1 MVRFLIHRPVAVV
14 MTYVALLLMG
24 LAALTRLPV
33 ALMPDIDIPG
43 ITVRV
48 EWRNTSCGELENTV
62 VTPIRRQLLQ
72 VSGLEDITGETRN
85 GSALLRLRFKYGT
98 PVDMAFIEV
107 NEKIDRVM
115 AGLPRDMERPQ
126 VIRASVTDVPVFYL
140 NLYRDDLQAGEGFL
154 EMSEFAGEVIRK
166 RIEQLP
172 QVALVDVTGFSFPEL
187 VITPNEQ
194 KLYSLG
200 MGHEEIRQALV
211 RSNLS
216 MGNMT
221 VREGPYRFVIRFSSV
236 LRSVEDVK
244 NIYIGAGS
252 RIMKLGELAEI
263 RLAER
268 ERKGMF
274 FTGDHPAVSLAIIQ
288 QADARMAGLKKE
300 MMQLMKSFSEDYP
313 GLRMELVRD
322 QSSFL
327 EYSIRNLRSSL
338 LIGALLAFAI
348 MFLFLHDR
356 RSPWLAGISIP
367 VSVVISFLFFHLAG
381 LSINLISLSGLV
393 LGVGM
398 IIDNSIIVIDNIR
411 QHLARGSDP
420 EEACVRGTNE
430 VIRPL
435 ISSVLTTCAVFVP
448 LVFLSGMAGALFRDQ
463 AIAVSIGLGLSLLV
477 SITLLPVLFYALRK
491 KGSPGQV
498 RYETTLAEKKYEK
511 GLAAVF
517 RNRAAW
523 LVVFVLLIPLAVVLF
538 RILPMET
545 MPVLSRD
552 DVMVKIDWN
561 ENISLDENR
570 IRTQRLLGDMD
581 EPLLVS
587 NIWIGEQ
594 QYMLE
599 KDEEESPAT
608 VKLYLRGSDSGT
620 PRRLRSEISAWLRRN
635 YRVARVSFAPPPT
648 VFEQLFGG
656 DNIPVEARIS
666 VKEGETVPPVEV
678 MRALVDSLGKRLPGM
693 RFRPLPVQE
702 YTLLR
707 IDSERLLL
715 YGVSQDELV
724 NRLRSLF
731 RGREVETLRTGSRL
745 IPVVIHERRQP
756 VGEVLQ
762 QSLIRAESG
771 TMIPLQALV
780 SPEKQAGYRIRFAG
794 QHGNYVPLIPAEEP
808 VGVDETVKVIREVV
822 AGQPG
827 LRVEFTGDY
836 FRARGLFSEMVWV
849 LLISLLLLYFIL
861 AAQFESLTQPLIVML
876 EIPLDLAGC
885 LFVLWVFGGGINIM
899 SMIGVVVMAGIIIN
913 DSILKV
919 DTINHLR
926 TEGLPLE
933 KAIREGGL
941 RRFKPILMTTL
952 TTVLAL
958 LPLLF
963 GHALGSELQRPL
975 ALAVIGGLVLGTAVS
990 LYFIP
995 LAYAWLYR
1003 HKK

>member
-48 EWRNTSCGELENTV
+48 EWRNSSCEELETTV

-72 VSGLEDITGETRN
+72 VSGLENITGQTRN
-85 GSALLRLRFKYGT
+85 GSAVLRLRFKYGT
-98 PVDMAFIEV
+98 RVNMAFIEV
-107 NEKIDRVM
+107 NEKIDRAM
-115 AGLPRDMERPQ
+115 AGLPRDMERPR

-140 NLYRDDLQAGEGFL
+140 NLYRDNLHAGEEFL
-154 EMSEFAGEVIRK
+154 EMSEFADEVIRK

-172 QVALVDVTGFSFPEL
+172 QVALVDVSGLSFPEL
-187 VITPNEQ
+187 VIIPDGR
-194 KLYSLG
+194 KLHSLG
-200 MGHEEIRQALV
+200 MGYEEIRQALV
-211 RSNLS
+211 RSNFS
-216 MGNMT
+216 MGDMT
-221 VREGPYRFVIRFSSV
+221 VREGPYRFIIRFSTV

-244 NIYIGAGS
+244 NIFIEAGN
-252 RIMKLGELAEI
+252 RVMKLGELAEI
-263 RLAER
+263 RLSARER
-268 ERKGMF
+268 EGMF
-274 FTGDHPAVSLAIIQ
+274 LTGDHPSVSMAIIQ

-300 MMQLMKSFSEDYP
+300 MDRLMESFRNDYP
-313 GLRMELVRD
+313 DLRMELVRD

-338 LIGALLAFAI
+338 MMGALLAFVV
-348 MFLFLHDR
+348 MFLFLRDR

-381 LSINLISLSGLV
+381 ISVNLISLSGLV

-398 IIDNSIIVIDNIR
+398 IIDNSIIVIDNIL
-411 QHLARGSDP
+411 QHLARGDTP
-420 EEACVRGTNE
+420 EEACVEGTNE

-435 ISSVLTTCAVFVP
+435 ISSVLTTCAVFIP

-463 AIAVSIGLGLSLLV
+463 AIAVSIGLGVSLLV
-477 SITLLPVLFYALRK
+477 SITLLPVLFYVLRRK
-491 KGSPGQV
+491 TSPA
-498 RYETTLAEKKYEK
+498 RYEPTLAEKKYER

-517 RNRAAW
+517 RNRHRW
-523 LVVFVLLIPLAVVLF
+523 LVAFALLIPLAVVLF
-538 RILPMET
+538 NILPMET
-545 MPVLSRD
+545 MPRLSRN

-561 ENISLDENR
+561 ENISLDENLR
-570 IRTQRLLGDMD
+570 RTQRLLHEMN
-581 EPLLVS
+581 EPLVVANS
-587 NIWIGEQ
+587 WVGEQ
-594 QYMLE
+594 QYML
-599 KDEEESPAT
+599 DEEEEETAAT
-608 VKLYLRGSDSGT
+608 VKIYLQGQDAGT
-620 PRRLRSEISAWLRRN
+620 PRRVRHEITVWLERN
-635 YRVARVSFAPPPT
+635 YRGARVSFGPPLT

-656 DNIPVEARIS
+656 EDVTLEARIS
-666 VKEGETVPPVEV
+666 LKEGESVPPVET
-678 MRALVDSLGKRLPGM
+678 MYALLDTLGKKLPGV

-707 IDSERLLL
+707 MDTERLLL
-715 YGVSQDELV
+715 YGVSQNELV
-724 NRLRSLF
+724 NRLRTLF

-745 IPVVIHERRQP
+745 IPVVIHENRKP
-756 VGEVLQ
+756 VGDVLKTA
-762 QSLIRAESG
+762 LIRAESG
-771 TMIPLQALV
+771 AMIPLQALV
-780 SPEKQAGYRIRFAG
+780 SPEKQTGYRIRFSD
-794 QHGNYVPLIPAEEP
+794 QHGNYLPLIPVEGTGRVE
-808 VGVDETVKVIREVV
+808 ETVRVIRRAV
-822 AGQPG
+822 AERPG
-827 LRVEFTGDY
+827 LRVEFTGGY

-849 LLISLLLLYFIL
+849 LLVSLLLLYFIL

-885 LFVLWVFGGGINIM
+885 FFMLWVFGGGINIM

-926 TEGLPLE
+926 MEGLPLE
-933 KAIREGGL
+933 EAIREGGL

-958 LPLLF
+958 LPLMF

-975 ALAVIGGLVLGTAVS
+975 ALTVIGGLILGTAVS

>member
-1 MVRFLIHRPVAVV
+1 

-48 EWRNTSCGELENTV
+48 EWRNSSCEELETTV

-85 GSALLRLRFKYGT
+85 GTALLQLRFKYGT
-98 PVDMAFIEV
+98 AVNMAFIEV

-115 AGLPRDMERPQ
+115 AGLPRDMERPR
-126 VIRASVTDVPVFYL
+126 VIRASATDVPVFYL
-140 NLYRDDLQAGEGFL
+140 NLYRDDLQADEGFL
-154 EMSEFAGEVIRK
+154 EMSEFADQVIRK

-172 QVALVDVTGFSFPEL
+172 QVALVDITGLNFPEL
-187 VITPNEQ
+187 VIIPDRQ

-200 MGHEEIRQALV
+200 MGHEDIRQALV
-211 RSNLS
+211 RSHFS

-221 VREGPYRFVIRFSSV
+221 VREGPYRFIIRFSTV

-244 NIYIGAGS
+244 NIFVEAGN
-252 RIMKLGELAEI
+252 RVMKLEELAEI
-263 RLAER
+263 RLSGR
-268 ERKGMF
+268 ERAGMF
-274 FTGDHPAVSLAIIQ
+274 FADGHPAVSMAIIQ

-300 MMQLMKSFSEDYP
+300 MTRLMESFRKDYP

-338 LIGALLAFAI
+338 LMGALLAFAV
-348 MFLFLHDR
+348 MFLFLRDR

-381 LSINLISLSGLV
+381 LSVNLISLSGLV

-398 IIDNSIIVIDNIR
+398 IIDNSIIVIDNIL
-411 QHLARGSDP
+411 QYLARENDP
-420 EEACVRGTNE
+420 EEACVKGTNE

-463 AIAVSIGLGLSLLV
+463 AIAVSIGLGVSLLV
-477 SITLLPVLFYALRK
+477 SITLLPVLFYAFRK
-491 KGSPGQV
+491 KASQL
-498 RYETTLAEKKYEK
+498 RYEPTLAEKQYEK

-517 RNRAAW
+517 RNRALW
-523 LVVFVLLIPLAVVLF
+523 LAVFALSIPLAVVLF
-538 RILPMET
+538 NILPMET
-545 MPVLSRD
+545 MPRLSRN

-561 ENISLDENR
+561 ENISLDENH
-570 IRTQRLLGDMD
+570 IRVQQLLRGLE
-581 EPLLVS
+581 EPLMVS
-587 NIWIGEQ
+587 NCWIGEQ

-599 KDEEESPAT
+599 KEEEESPAT
-608 VKLYLRGSDSGT
+608 VKLYLQGRNAGT
-620 PRRLRSEISAWLRRN
+620 PRRVRHEITAWLERN
-635 YRVARVSFAPPPT
+635 YRGARVSFGPPLT

-656 DNIPVEARIS
+656 EDVPLEARIS
-666 VKEGETVPPVEV
+666 LKEVESVPPVDA
-678 MRALVDSLGKRLPGM
+678 MHALLGSINQKLPGVK
-693 RFRPLPVQE
+693 FRPLPVQE

-707 IDSERLLL
+707 MDAERLLL
-715 YGVSQDELV
+715 YGVSQEELA
-724 NRLRSLF
+724 NRLRTLF
-731 RGREVETLRTGSRL
+731 RGREVETLRTGSQL
-745 IPVVIHERRQP
+745 IPVVIHEHRQP
-756 VGEVLQ
+756 LVDVLRQ
-762 QSLIRAESG
+762 ALIRAESG
-771 TMIPLQALV
+771 AMIPLQALV
-780 SPEKQAGYRIRFAG
+780 SPEKQTGYRIRFSG
-794 QHGNYVPLIPAEEP
+794 RHGNYVPLVPLEGTGRVEDTVRGIRQA
-808 VGVDETVKVIREVV
+808 VDEW
-822 AGQPG
+822 PG
-827 LRVEFTGDY
+827 LRVEFTGGY
-836 FRARGLFSEMVWV
+836 FQARGLFSEMVWV

-861 AAQFESLTQPLIVML
+861 AAQFESLAQPLIVML

-885 LFVLWVFGGGINIM
+885 FFMLWVFGGGINIM

-926 TEGLPLE
+926 MEGLPLE

-958 LPLLF
+958 FPLLF

-975 ALAVIGGLVLGTAVS
+975 ALTVIGGLTLGTAVS

-995 LAYAWLYR
+995 LAYSWLYR